1 MNTLFYRNLVFCRK
15 PIDFFH
21 SSSAPLYPCNLG
33 DVAHLLTLQSVRIR
47 QSKQAETIRVSKHPR
62 RLGLTNNN
70 YLNYSSLRQ
79 NFFDYTKNVKIKFSY
94 FLSLYNFRIFVKII
108 RFRNH
113 VLYNCICRNNL
124 QLFLLAFSLVSLSLS
139 SFSNFFLSFSMI
151 LFSSQITSFLSP
163 SSSILTNSNYWF
175 AYQIILLELLL
186 LKENFAFWN
195 RKTPFFNKSPFVNYI
210 HTFDG
215 KGDFLL

>member
-1 MNTLFYRNLVFCRK
+1 MNTLFYRNLVFCQK

-21 SSSAPLYPCNLG
+21 SISAPSYPCSLG

-79 NFFDYTKNVKIKFSY
+79 NFLTIQKNFNIKFSY

-108 RFRNH
+108 RSATMC
-113 VLYNCICRNNL
+113 CIIVY
-124 QLFLLAFSLVSLSLS
+124 AATIS
-139 SFSNFFLSFSMI
+139 SY
-151 LFSSQITSFLSP
+151 SSWPSPWSP
-163 SSSILTNSNYWF
+163 SASPPSRTSS
-175 AYQIILLELLL
+175 
-186 LKENFAFWN
+186 
-195 RKTPFFNKSPFVNYI
+195 SPSQ
-210 HTFDG
+210 
-215 KGDFLL
+215 